1 MAVREVSVDVE
12 AAVERATRTA
22 SAAQWEQFGGEPT
35 GVKKKGKKKKL
46 TARGGRLARMK
57 RDKRRAGTARQGDED
72 DTSDS

>member
-1 MAVREVSVDVE
+1 MLEY
-12 AAVERATRTA
+12 AAYSLLV
-22 SAAQWEQFGGEPT
+22 